1 MSTVTW
7 VLDSGSYLVSSK
19 EHLLMVMQ
27 LGSFTGD
34 DLITYSP
41 TGDVPPSYLTSNFRQ
56 SSDIDLEIDSNCFP
70 IGRLSG
76 TAFTGEYDG
85 GSFSISNYT
94 SIPSSSAVHGL
105 FGWIGGAT
113 LKDIKLAGNWNVTG
127 SSNTADNSAALVARI
142 TGTGNIIE
150 RIDINGTVTCT
161 GTTDSFGCIVAKIQG
176 DVDITDITV
185 RGIVNATAQ
194 DFCSGIISHI
204 DSGTVT
210 AKNLRY
216 APTGNIEYT
225 RPSGSGENGTNAIGA
240 IVGTIDAAAVV
251 TIENAVNAM
260 TGNIIGLNCAGVIGM
275 SLITNVSNAI
285 FTNLVNAMTG
295 NIVATGAG
303 GGIFARTEIGTSSYL
318 LNVMKGDITTGSRAG
333 GISGLIFT
341 GTAVNC
347 IVAMNGNIVGDPETE
362 VGAVELSTGTV
373 TIEWATSDFGFTTS
387 GSPIVDINTK
397 PVAASP
403 WAYHADFPEIPYLE
417 MSAIDS
423 ELNTSYVGTPF
434 PNISGNSTIYD
445 LENDYYT
452 VCFDSTFF
460 PVETTLGVPISDYS
474 LFKYDTVGFNAVES
488 QGAGIGFVAAP
499 YSAIFVQVFA
509 YIAIVT
515 FFSLGTSFD
524 VSSTQT
530 GFSEIFQIQ
539 GSSSSTSLQI
549 TLDENTEY
557 NIQVYGDG
565 VIAGSKVITTPAA
578 DNTTV
583 GEMITYLNND
593 LSELEQPSL
602 QGVLEFIGG
611 SLDTG
616 DQITVN
622 LYTDTSSINERT
634 LTFVDDLDTVSI
646 ANNPSVLTP
655 FVQGGASTSVTLEF
669 TDGSTT
675 EDVTFND
682 GANTVTIAGT
692 DYSAGDTLIVDGKKC
707 KIASLE

>member
-1 MSTVTW
+1 
-7 VLDSGSYLVSSK
+7 
-19 EHLLMVMQ
+19 
-27 LGSFTGD
+27 
-34 DLITYSP
+34 
-41 TGDVPPSYLTSNFRQ
+41 
-56 SSDIDLEIDSNCFP
+56 
-70 IGRLSG
+70 LSG

-85 GSFSISNYT
+85 GSFSVSNFT
-94 SIPSSSAVHGL
+94 SIPASSAVHGM
-105 FGWIGGAT
+105 FGWISNAT

-161 GTTDSFGCIVAKIQG
+161 GTTDSYGTLVAKIQG

-225 RPSGSGENGTNAIGA
+225 RPSGSGENGTNAIGG
-240 IVGTIDAAAVV
+240 IISTIDAAAVV
-251 TIENAVNAM
+251 TVTNAVNAM

-474 LFKYDTVGFNAVES
+474 LFKYDTVGFNAIES
-488 QGAGIGFVAAP
+488 QGAGIGLVAAP

-565 VIAGSKVITTPAA
+565 VIAGSKVITTPVA

-583 GEMITYLNND
+583 GEMITFLGND

-602 QGVLEFIGG
+602 QGVLAFIGG

-682 GANTVTIAGT
+682 VANKVTIAGT
-692 DYSAGDTLIVDGKKC
+692 DYSAGDVVIIDGKKC